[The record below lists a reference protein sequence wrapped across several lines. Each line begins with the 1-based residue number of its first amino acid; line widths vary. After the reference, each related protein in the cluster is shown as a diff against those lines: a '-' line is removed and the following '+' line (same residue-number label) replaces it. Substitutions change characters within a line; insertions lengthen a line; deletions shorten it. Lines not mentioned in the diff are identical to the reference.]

1 MIEQNKSIWHSDFD
15 SYWRVIPINTV
26 VRANGFLVMGTGL
39 AKQAA
44 ERHPELPEFLG
55 DFYRQKSRIKSI
67 CYISSKRLVAFPTK
81 IHFINNSNLSL
92 IEVGLIELKELVSS
106 EFNNGKIAS
115 PRLGCDLGN
124 LDWKKDVKP
133 LVEKYFGDDDNF
145 IIASL

>member
-1 MIEQNKSIWHSDFD
+1 MKEIKASIWDKQFD
-15 SYWRVIPINTV
+15 GYWRIIPINTV

-106 EFNNGKIAS
+106 EFNNGKIVS
-115 PRLGCDLGN
+115 PRLGCGLGN
-124 LDWKKDVKP
+124 LD
-133 LVEKYFGDDDNF
+133 
-145 IIASL
+145 